1 MGRYL
6 WSRLNHL
13 QVGRFAEY
21 YVKMEFALYAFEIF
35 TSEVDDRG
43 IDFITRHENTGFL
56 EIQVKAV
63 RGNNYVFMQKDK
75 FPLRSDRLAAV
86 VTLIDGQPPSLF
98 LIPSLA
104 WMMPD
109 ALLVSRDYE
118 GKKSKPEWGI
128 NLSHRNRPLLDKFNF
143 DVTVTSIL
151 AEANPLFANQPAAS
165 TQPH

>member
-43 IDFITRHENTGFL
+43 IDFITRQENTGFL

-63 RGNNYVFMQKDK
+63 RGNNYVFMHKDK
-75 FPLRSDRLAAV
+75 FPLCSDRLAAV
-86 VTLIDGQPPSLF
+86 VILMDNQPPELF

-104 WMMPD
+104 WMTTD

-128 NLSHRNRPLLDKFNF
+128 NLSHKNRPLLAKFNF
-143 DVTVTSIL
+143 DITVASVL
-151 AEANPLFANQPAAS
+151 AEANPLLV
-165 TQPH
+165 